1 MNTRKVLPVQ
11 YAKRQYRN
19 YQEYRHEQRIKKLII
34 GLTAFTA
41 VLGAATCLANTTEA
55 ESRDVTVDKQ
65 PVQVRVVREEPVQKA
80 QETEMVPVPMT
91 PLGEYKVVGYDPYCT
106 HCCPRGDGI
115 TASGVPAT
123 VGRTCAIEG
132 LPFGTK
138 LYISGLG
145 EYVVEDRGV
154 KGNVIDIACAD
165 HAACYAIT
173 GTYEVY
179 IVNEPVPADEFGI

>member
-1 MNTRKVLPVQ
+1 MKKPYKPYKGRDKYDRMIRWTIICVTAITVIVIVALCASA
-11 YAKRQYRN
+11 AKAEAEEQ
-19 YQEYRHEQRIKKLII
+19 HEVVEESPE
-34 GLTAFTA
+34 AFT
-41 VLGAATCLANTTEA
+41 LIWDEPTP
-55 ESRDVTVDKQ
+55 DVVI
-65 PVQVRVVREEPVQKA
+65 
-80 QETEMVPVPMT
+80 ETPELVEVPMT

-154 KGNVIDIACAD
+154 SGNMIDIACD
-165 HAACYAIT
+165 GHAACYAIT
-173 GTYEVY
+173 GTYEVF
-179 IVNEPVPADEFGI
+179 IINEAVPAEELGW

>member
-1 MNTRKVLPVQ
+1 MK
-11 YAKRQYRN
+11 N
-19 YQEYRHEQRIKKLII
+19 YKPYTGRDRHNQMIKLTIICFIALTLLII
-34 GLTAFTA
+34 
-41 VLGAATCLANTTEA
+41 AALCADAKTDAEEEEA
-55 ESRDVTVDKQ
+55 IVEHEVITLVC
-65 PVQVRVVREEPVQKA
+65 EEPVPKVVI
-80 QETEMVPVPMT
+80 EMPELVPVPMT

-145 EYVVEDRGV
+145 EFVVEDRGV
-154 KGNVIDIACAD
+154 SGAVIDIACAD

-173 GTYEVY
+173 GTYEVF
-179 IVNEPVPADEFGI
+179 IINEAVPAEELGW

>member
-1 MNTRKVLPVQ
+1 MKNYKPYKGRDKYDAMIRQVIICVTAITVIVIVALCASA
-11 YAKRQYRN
+11 AK
-19 YQEYRHEQRIKKLII
+19 
-34 GLTAFTA
+34 A
-41 VLGAATCLANTTEA
+41 EA
-55 ESRDVTVDKQ
+55 EEQPNEVVEESPAVTLIWDEPTPDVVI
-65 PVQVRVVREEPVQKA
+65 
-80 QETEMVPVPMT
+80 ETPELVEVPMT

-154 KGNVIDIACAD
+154 SGNMIDIACD
-165 HAACYAIT
+165 GHAACYAIT
-173 GTYEVY
+173 GTYEVF
-179 IVNEPVPADEFGI
+179 IINEAVPAEELGW